1 MTFLLFVYKIVK
13 NPYNIV
19 MKILLWEK
27 RKQKNLTLIELSKL
41 TDLGKSTLNDLEN
54 EKYSPTMQQMEQIAK
69 GMNLKITDLFDSEYK

>member
-1 MTFLLFVYKIVK
+1 
-13 NPYNIV
+13 
-19 MKILLWEK
+19 MKILLWKK

>member
-1 MTFLLFVYKIVK
+1 MYKIVK

>member
-1 MTFLLFVYKIVK
+1 MYKIVK
-13 NPYNIV
+13 NPYNIS

>member
-1 MTFLLFVYKIVK
+1 
-13 NPYNIV
+13 

>member
-1 MTFLLFVYKIVK
+1 MYKIVK
-13 NPYNIV
+13 NPYNTP

>member
-1 MTFLLFVYKIVK
+1 MYKIVK
-13 NPYNIV
+13 NQYNIP

>member
-1 MTFLLFVYKIVK
+1 
-13 NPYNIV
+13 

-69 GMNLKITDLFDSEYK
+69 WMNLKITKLFDSEYK

>member
-1 MTFLLFVYKIVK
+1 
-13 NPYNIV
+13 

-27 RKQKNLTLIELSKL
+27 RKQKNLTLLELSKL

>member
-1 MTFLLFVYKIVK
+1 MTLLLFCIKIVK
-13 NPYNIV
+13 NPYNII

>member
-1 MTFLLFVYKIVK
+1 
-13 NPYNIV
+13 

-54 EKYSPTMQQMEQIAK
+54 EKYSPSMQQMEQIAK